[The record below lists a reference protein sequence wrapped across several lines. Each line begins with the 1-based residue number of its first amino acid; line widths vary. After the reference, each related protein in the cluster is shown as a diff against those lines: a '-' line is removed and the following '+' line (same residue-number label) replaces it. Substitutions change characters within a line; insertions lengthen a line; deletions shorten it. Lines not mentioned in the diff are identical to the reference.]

1 MLCCLGKL
9 LYFQGSR
16 FSLVFLWHFPEQSHG
31 ACFSCLWH
39 HCGVV
44 LLQRLLPCP
53 DPGRRSKVR
62 EHGDGKQP
70 RGLFSLL
77 IILLSRGRC
86 GVSLKEQREMRPVI
100 LMLHCLFCNHYYLF
114 SLYNTRDSS
123 YLFVL
128 RENHMIQRKELCFRG
143 PGL

>member
-1 MLCCLGKL
+1 MHINRSQDLSYRQFTGLPLRTSL
-9 LYFQGSR
+9 LKRNINTFR
-16 FSLVFLWHFPEQSHG
+16 KI
-31 ACFSCLWH
+31 
-39 HCGVV
+39 
-44 LLQRLLPCP
+44 